1 MLENLLVQMSIKSF
15 VASLQGHEKL
25 LYLKKDFT
33 KIFVAC
39 ASDETWDMLELLN
52 KYSLFAFF
60 IGSQEVN

>member
-1 MLENLLVQMSIKSF
+1 MRTKTDSFFLWFDMMLENLLVQMSIKSF

-39 ASDETWDMLELLN
+39 ASDET
-52 KYSLFAFF
+52 
-60 IGSQEVN
+60 